1 MSNDLQEIYALND
14 LPENKRD
21 KKRKDLIDKLS
32 KQSEEIFD
40 KRDMYVYLYS
50 DTYILIVILYIL

>member
-1 MSNDLQEIYALND
+1 MSNDLHEIYALND

-50 DTYILIVILYIL
+50 DTFILILILCVL

>member
-1 MSNDLQEIYALND
+1 MSNDLHEIYALND

-50 DTYILIVILYIL
+50 DTYILILILYVL

>member
-1 MSNDLQEIYALND
+1 MSNDLHEIYALND

-50 DTYILIVILYIL
+50 DTFILILILYVL

>member
-1 MSNDLQEIYALND
+1 MSNDLHEIYALND

-40 KRDMYVYLYS
+40 KRDMYVYLFS
-50 DTYILIVILYIL
+50 DTYILILILYVL

>member
-50 DTYILIVILYIL
+50 DTYILILILYVL

>member
-40 KRDMYVYLYS
+40 KRDMYVYLFS
-50 DTYILIVILYIL
+50 DTYILILILCVL

>member
-1 MSNDLQEIYALND
+1 MSNDLHEIYALND

>member
-50 DTYILIVILYIL
+50 DTFILILILYVL

>member
-40 KRDMYVYLYS
+40 KRDMYVYLFS
-50 DTYILIVILYIL
+50 DTYILILILYVL